1 MNQYDPFLEK
11 RQCIADALARLNIT
25 YQCYEHPPLDN
36 CHRADELA
44 LVRSGQRIKTL
55 FLQDNPGKRHF
66 LLVVP
71 AHTQVNLK
79 QLASDNQTKRLGF
92 ASARRLQKYLN
103 LTPGSVSPLGLI
115 FDKDQ
120 KVELWIEQN
129 LWHDAKALQC
139 HPGDNRQTWV
149 IDKSDLERFFHWTEH
164 LFTLVTLTE

>member
-11 RQCIADALARLNIT
+11 RQCIAGALATLNIS
-25 YQCYEHPPLDN
+25 YQCYQHPPLAN
-36 CHRADELA
+36 CHQADELS
-44 LVRSGQRIKTL
+44 LVREGTRIKTL

-71 AHTQVNLK
+71 GHIHVDLK
-79 QLASDNQTKRLGF
+79 QLAKNNLTKRLGF
-92 ASARRLQKYLN
+92 ASARRLHKYLN
-103 LTPGSVSPLGLI
+103 LTPGSVSPLGVI

-129 LWHDAKALQC
+129 LWQDAKALQC

-149 IDKSDLERFFHWTEH
+149 IDKNDLERFFHWSDHE
-164 LFTLVTLTE
+164 FKLVSLNE

>member
-11 RQCIADALARLNIT
+11 RQCIADALNSLKIT
-25 YQCYEHPPLDN
+25 YRCYRHPALKN
-36 CHRADELA
+36 CHQAAELS
-44 LVRSGQRIKTL
+44 LVREGTSIKTL

-71 AHTQVNLK
+71 AHINVDLK
-79 QLASDNQTKRLGF
+79 LLAKNNQTKRLGF
-92 ASARRLQKYLN
+92 ASSRRLHKYLN
-103 LTPGSVSPLGLI
+103 LTPGCVSPLALI

-129 LWHDAKALQC
+129 LWQDAKAFQC

-149 IDKSDLERFFHWTEH
+149 INKDDLQRFIHWNEH
-164 LFTLVTLTE
+164 AFKLVSINE